1 MAEPKTI
8 IIQGEEFVAVQPY
21 NEGHVLTSV
30 EAKALNQLRNE
41 NLRNNFAK
49 FVKDAK
55 DGVEGALAADKLAEA
70 FAKYDAGYTFA
81 SPGAAKPKMDPV
93 EREARALAKDVLK
106 NHLAKQNRTF
116 KDIPAGL
123 TAEEWEEKIEANIV
137 KIIADP
143 AVFKLAKE
151 NVARRAKTVQSASE
165 GLDL

>member
-1 MAEPKTI
+1 
-8 IIQGEEFVAVQPY
+8 
-21 NEGHVLTSV
+21 
-30 EAKALNQLRNE
+30 
-41 NLRNNFAK
+41 
-49 FVKDAK
+49 
-55 DGVEGALAADKLAEA
+55 
-70 FAKYDAGYTFA
+70 
-81 SPGAAKPKMDPV
+81 MDPV